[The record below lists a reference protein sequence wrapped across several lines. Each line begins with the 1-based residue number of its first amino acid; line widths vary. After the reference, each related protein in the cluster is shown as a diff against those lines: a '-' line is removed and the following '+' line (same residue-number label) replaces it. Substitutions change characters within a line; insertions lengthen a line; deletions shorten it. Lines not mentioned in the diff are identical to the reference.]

1 MLLLI
6 AYISS
11 VTHVCMFA
19 LQKVLNSSNTAEK
32 SAEYALVEFVTG
44 QGLITALCKYHLNY
58 S

>member
-6 AYISS
+6 AYMST

-44 QGLITALCKYHLNY
+44 QGLITALCK
-58 S
+58 